1 MGKRRTLAHGRRWAS
16 AVAPLVAC
24 SALWPA
30 SAGAAPKTYEVNSTG
45 DPVPGACTNADCT
58 LREAFRAA
66 NAHAGP
72 DVIEVRRNKTYA
84 FTQAIAD
91 EDAALS
97 GDLDSL
103 GKLTLRA
110 VGNGQGKAIIDAN
123 DFDRALDLFAPATL
137 AGIEV
142 RDGNVL
148 GGTID
153 DGGGI
158 LAQAELTLNRS
169 LVTSSMA
176 VGQGDGIASLGAGS
190 VKLVRSA
197 TTQNLHEGV
206 YQEGSGGITLLRS
219 SAIDN
224 GNSGV
229 SNVGGGG
236 VRVIDSQVNGNDNQ
250 GVNNFSEG
258 FTRIVGSEVNGNGNQ
273 GLNHFADGPVKVVRS
288 EVSGNDNQ
296 GIDVFQG
303 EGDVTIT
310 RSRVVES
317 ANQGIS
323 IETEGD
329 VTITRTR
336 VLRSDNQGIQS
347 FGDGAF
353 TVTRSLV
360 KGGGNQGISSFG
372 NGRFT
377 LDRVRVVNSDNQ
389 GVESYGTGGTRILR
403 TVVSG
408 SGGSPGVYFDGDG
421 FLLISRSEV
430 TGGDFG
436 GVQMSADVDDPL
448 RIVQTTIA
456 GNQGSGLE
464 VDSAAGAIVTASTI
478 SGNHAADDGGGIR
491 VDSGD
496 LTVTRSTIAGNQAN
510 GDGGGIS
517 SSNLLNTVS
526 LNGVTVARN
535 VSNADD
541 SVGGAGG
548 GLFRLAGAFSVRNS
562 LIVLNNQVSGD
573 ADECSGLFD
582 SLGNNLLTELVD
594 CTFGGPNDL
603 VRPNPKVGALKANG
617 GPTKTVALKGGSPAI
632 GKAHKPSSTDRDQR
646 GRKRDADPDIGAFER

>member
-1 MGKRRTLAHGRRWAS
+1 MATVLSCA
-16 AVAPLVAC
+16 
-24 SALWPA
+24 ALWPA
-30 SAGAAPKTYEVNSTG
+30 ATWAAPKTYEVNITA
-45 DPVPGACTNADCT
+45 DPAPGACTKSDCT

-66 NAHAGP
+66 NTHAGP
-72 DVIEVRRNKTYA
+72 DVIEVRRKKTYA
-84 FTQAIAD
+84 FTQATAD

-97 GDLDSL
+97 GDLDST

-110 VGNGQGKAIIDAN
+110 VGKGRAKATIDAN
-123 DFDRALDLFAPATL
+123 DFDRALDLFAPATIS
-137 AGIEV
+137 GIAV

-158 LAQAELTLNRS
+158 LAQAKLTLNRS

-176 VGQGDGIASLGAGS
+176 VGNGDGIASIGAGS

-197 TTQNLHEGV
+197 TTSNFDDGV
-206 YQEGSGGITLLRS
+206 YQDGSGGISLLRS
-219 SAIDN
+219 RAANN
-224 GNSGV
+224 GNAGV
-229 SNVGGGG
+229 SNLGAGGIL
-236 VRVIDSQVNGNDNQ
+236 VKRSQINGNDNQ
-250 GVNNFSEG
+250 GVNNFSTG
-258 FTRIVGSEVNGNGNQ
+258 SLQIVGSEVNDNGNQ
-273 GLNHFADGPVKVVRS
+273 GVNHFADGKVRIVRS
-288 EVSGNDNQ
+288 EINGNDNQ

-317 ANQGIS
+317 GNQGIS
-323 IETEGD
+323 IETAGD

-360 KGGGNQGISSFG
+360 KDGGNQGISSLG

-403 TVVSG
+403 TVVG
-408 SGGSPGVYFDGDG
+408 DSGGSPGVYFDGDG

-448 RIVQTTIA
+448 RIVETTIA

-491 VDSGD
+491 VDSGV

-510 GDGGGIS
+510 GDGGGIA
-517 SSNLLNTVS
+517 SSNLLNAIS

-541 SVGGAGG
+541 TVGGAGG

-562 LIVLNNQVSGD
+562 VIVLNNQVSGD
-573 ADECSGLFD
+573 AEECSGVFN

-594 CTFGGPNDL
+594 CTFGGPDDL
-603 VRPNPKVGALKANG
+603 LRPNPKVGSLKANG
-617 GPTKTVALKGGSPAI
+617 GPTKTVALKNRSPAI
-632 GKAHKPSSTDRDQR
+632 GQAHKPSSTDRDQR
-646 GRKRDADPDIGAFER
+646 GRKRDSKPDIGAFER